1 MVLAVKLWDVF
12 KRCLS
17 RCLNRCLSKRYL
29 GLVFIA
35 SILLVLAGDLTPS
48 EGTNLSQLSR
58 PFSQQPLLQLP
69 SSRQSSR
76 QAQALTVAVNRWL
89 ELRSLTGQ
97 VLYQSA
103 TGERSAQVGLR
114 LQAVG
119 EGIRT
124 LSNAT
129 AMLAIDAG
137 TGFINVSENT
147 SLKIQALTTSNGGG
161 RITQLQVLSGQVHL
175 EVPTFTNP
183 DSRLEI
189 QTPSGWSGV
198 RGTEFGIAVKPDGST
213 GTATLSGAV
222 ETSAQNQN
230 VVVEGGF
237 QNLIF
242 PGEPPTQP
250 VPITDDTTLS
260 LTTIDT
266 DRELAYLSGYTDPF
280 NLLSIEGVA
289 QVLDREGRFAI
300 SMPLPD
306 DAGVRAVVTTPLGKE
321 QAYEIQL
328 F

>member
-1 MVLAVKLWDVF
+1 M
-12 KRCLS
+12 
-17 RCLNRCLSKRYL
+17 
-29 GLVFIA
+29 
-35 SILLVLAGDLTPS
+35 
-48 EGTNLSQLSR
+48 
-58 PFSQQPLLQLP
+58 P